1 MAANSIKFLLY
12 LTLTITSILLAYS
25 IETGILPISVIAGH
39 LNLEVKV
46 VESYTLLALFIL
58 SILFGAM
65 ALRQLV
71 LAVVGTLRG
80 GSGEGA

>member
-46 VESYTLLALFIL
+46 VESYTILALFIL

>member
-1 MAANSIKFLLY
+1 M
-12 LTLTITSILLAYS
+12 LAYS

>member
-12 LTLTITSILLAYS
+12 LAFTIISILLAYS

-46 VESYTLLALFIL
+46 VESYTILALFIL

-65 ALRQLV
+65 ALRQLI
-71 LAVVGTLRG
+71 LAVVGMLRG

>member
-12 LTLTITSILLAYS
+12 LTLTITSILLAYF

-46 VESYTLLALFIL
+46 VESYTILALFIL

>member
-12 LTLTITSILLAYS
+12 LTLTVTSILLAYS

-46 VESYTLLALFIL
+46 VESYTILALFIL

>member
-12 LTLTITSILLAYS
+12 LTLTVTSILLAYS
-25 IETGILPISVIAGH
+25 IKTGMLPISVIAGH